1 MKTFSLVLAF
11 FLLVCNPSFG
21 QKHKIDSL
29 KTVLTNATPD
39 TGKVRSYFELA
50 YLLENSNP
58 DSSLTLSQQALVL
71 ARKISWPEGIICA
84 MYDVGLYHDLKGEVS
99 TALVYEDSALALCS
113 TYNNNKRLSSI
124 YNVLGNITAEQ
135 DHYSLS
141 TNYYFKALAIDSISR
156 KNTIPDLY
164 NNIGLNYQDEGNYE
178 KAESYY
184 FNALRIYHEQNND
197 DGIATTEDN
206 LANIYDL
213 QGNHLKAL
221 ENHLKSL
228 KIDSTLHKDANVALG
243 YSNIGTCYMSLGK
256 NDKSLEY
263 SFKAIA
269 LSRKIGASGNL
280 ANNLGNVGQAFINI
294 FESDSDKKGFSYV
307 NNGRTIYIAHDALLD
322 SARVYEN
329 NGIIASSIT
338 GSKMGL
344 MNGNQGL
351 AAIYSLQ
358 HNYDRAIFYYLQAYN
373 ISDSLG
379 VLDEKML
386 NAKYLGHTYLKAGE
400 YEMAAKYLD
409 KTLTLKDSLF
419 SDEKE
424 KALGKLETK
433 YDDDKKFLEQQK
445 EMAVAAEQDKRQKLA
460 TAGVSVGLGLV
471 LIFLFLLFRRFK
483 VTNEQKKV
491 IEEQKKYVDAAYGQ
505 LQEKDKDITD
515 SIAYARKIQSA
526 IIPSEEYLK
535 DSLGDYFVLYKPRD
549 VVSGD
554 FYWCH
559 KEGSKV
565 IFAVVDCTGHGV
577 PGAFMSM
584 IGNSMLNQV
593 IIENKVLS
601 NSGEILNQVRYNL
614 LRQLKQRGQESVSR
628 DGMDMAICI
637 WDRDKNILQY
647 SGANNSLYLVRKGIN
662 GTPVQNPKFRP
673 HGSDMVEVLAD
684 KQPIGYQE
692 GKMETVFTT
701 QTIELKKGDTIY
713 ISSDGYQDQFGGEKN
728 KKFTSRAFRDML
740 VAISNTTCA
749 EQKQTLDSTIEKWKN
764 SYAQTDDICVM
775 GVKIG

>member
-1 MKTFSLVLAF
+1 M
-11 FLLVCNPSFG
+11 
-21 QKHKIDSL
+21 
-29 KTVLTNATPD
+29 KTVLANAKPD

-58 DSSLTLSQQALVL
+58 DSSLILSQQALIL
-71 ARKISWPEGIICA
+71 ARKISWSEGIICA

-99 TALVYEDSALALCS
+99 TALIYEDSALALCS
-113 TYNNNKRLSSI
+113 TLNNTKRLSSI

-141 TNYYFKALAIDSISR
+141 TNYYFKALAIDSVSS
-156 KNTIPDLY
+156 KKTIPDLY

-197 DGIATTEDN
+197 DGMATTEDN

-243 YSNIGTCYMSLGK
+243 YSNIATCYMSLRK

-263 SFKAIA
+263 SFKALA

-280 ANNLGNVGQAFINI
+280 SNNLGNIGLAFINI
-294 FESDSDKKGFSYV
+294 FDVDSDKKGFSYV
-307 NNGRTIYIAHDALLD
+307 NNGRTLYITHDALLD
-322 SARVYEN
+322 TALVYEN
-329 NGIIASSIT
+329 NAIEASSIT

-344 MNGNQGL
+344 INGYQGL
-351 AAIYSLQ
+351 AGIYSLQ

-386 NAKYLGHTYLKAGE
+386 NAKCLGHAYLQAGK
-400 YEMAAKYLD
+400 YDMAAKYLD
-409 KTLTLKDSLF
+409 KTLSLKDSLF

-433 YDDDKKFLEQQK
+433 YEDDKKFLEQQK

-535 DSLGDYFVLYKPRD
+535 DSLGEYFVLYKPRD

-559 KEGSKV
+559 KEGGKV

-593 IIENKVLS
+593 VIENKIFS
-601 NSGEILNQVRYNL
+601 NSGEILNQVRNNL
-614 LRQLKQRGQESVSR
+614 LRQLQQRGQESVSR

-647 SGANNSLYLVRKGIN
+647 SGANNSLYLVRKGVN
-662 GTPVQNPKFRP
+662 GSAVQNPKFRP
-673 HGSDMVEVLAD
+673 HGNDMLEVLAD

-713 ISSDGYQDQFGGEKN
+713 ISSDGYQDQFGGDKN

-740 VAISNTTCA
+740 VSISGNTCA

-775 GVKIG
+775 GIKIG

>member
-1 MKTFSLVLAF
+1 MANTKSD
-11 FLLVCNPSFG
+11 SG
-21 QKHKIDSL
+21 KIRIS
-29 KTVLTNATPD
+29 
-39 TGKVRSYFELA
+39 FELA
-50 YLLENSNP
+50 YLLENTNP
-58 DSSLTLSQQALVL
+58 DSSLIISQQALVL
-71 ARKISWPEGIICA
+71 ARKISWPEGIICS

-99 TALVYEDSALALCS
+99 TALIYEDSALALCS
-113 TYNNNKRLSSI
+113 TYNNTKRLSSI

-135 DHYSLS
+135 NHYSIS
-141 TNYYFKALAIDSISR
+141 TSYYFKALAIDSISH
-156 KNTIPDLY
+156 KKTVPDLY

-178 KAESYY
+178 RAEGYY
-184 FNALRIYHEQNND
+184 FSALRLYHEQNND
-197 DGIATTEDN
+197 DGMATTDDN

-243 YSNIGTCYMSLGK
+243 YSNIATCYMSLGK

-263 SFKAIA
+263 SFKALA
-269 LSRKIGASGNL
+269 LSRRIGASGNL
-280 ANNLGNVGQAFINI
+280 PNNLGNVGQAFINI
-294 FESDSDKKGFSYV
+294 FDSDSDKKGFSYV
-307 NNGRTIYIAHDALLD
+307 NDGRKLYVTHAALLD

-329 NGIIASSIT
+329 NAIIAST
-338 GSKMGL
+338 TTDNRMGL

-351 AAIYSLQ
+351 GAIYFSEQ
-358 HNYDRAIFYYLQAYN
+358 NYDRAIFYYMQAYN

-379 VLDEKML
+379 ILDEKML
-386 NAKYLGHTYLKAGE
+386 NAKYLGHTYLKAGK
-400 YEMAAKYLD
+400 YDMAAKYLD

-424 KALGKLETK
+424 KALGKLETQ
-433 YDDDKKFLEQQK
+433 YEDDKKFLEQQK

-483 VTNEQKKV
+483 VTNDQKKV

-559 KEGSKV
+559 KEGDET

-593 IIENKVLS
+593 VIENKVFR
-601 NSGEILNQVRYNL
+601 NSGEILNQVRNNL
-614 LRQLKQRGQESVSR
+614 LRQLQQRGQESVSR

-637 WDRDKNILQY
+637 WDKKTNTLQF

-662 GTPVQNPKFRP
+662 SSASENPKFRP
-673 HGSDMVEVLAD
+673 HGKDMLEVLAD

-692 GKMETVFTT
+692 GKMDTIFTT

-713 ISSDGYQDQFGGEKN
+713 ISSDGYQDQFGGDKN

-740 VAISNTTCA
+740 VAISGNTCA

-775 GVKIG
+775 GIKIA